1 MENIQIQVQ
10 LIVYCAKKVNIQIF
24 LDLLYENNV
33 GLDFIRIKKDRIIEE
48 NNELLDIIALIAK
61 CIHL

>member
-10 LIVYCAKKVNIQIF
+10 LIVYYAKKVNIQIF

-33 GLDFIRIKKDRIIEE
+33 ARDFIRIKRDRIIEE
-48 NNELLDIIALIAK
+48 SNELLDIIALIAK